1 MSRRKKPPDATEGHT
16 LAARFLR
23 SAQLCRAR
31 DLKLLSVLSYL
42 VKGVSELIHALQ
54 KERGASS
61 IYLGSNGA
69 HFADRLLE
77 RVAESRSLGER
88 VRDHLEHVD
97 EKLEPMSCGAR
108 FYTRIAFAFE

>member
-1 MSRRKKPPDATEGHT
+1 MSRRNKPTDATGGHT

-31 DLKLLSVLSYL
+31 D
-42 VKGVSELIHALQ
+42 LIHALQ

-69 HFADRLLE
+69 HFADRLVA
-77 RVAESRSLGER
+77 RVAESRSLEIR
-88 VRDHLEHVD
+88 VRDHLEHMD
-97 EKLEPMSCGAR
+97 GKLDPMSCSAR
-108 FYTRIAFAFE
+108 FYTRVAFAFRE